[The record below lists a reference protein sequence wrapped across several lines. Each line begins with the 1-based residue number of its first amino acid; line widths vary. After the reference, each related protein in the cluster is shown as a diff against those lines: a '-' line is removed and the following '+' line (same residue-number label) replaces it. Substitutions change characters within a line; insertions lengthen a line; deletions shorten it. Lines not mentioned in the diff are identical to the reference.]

1 MINAIVAFKKAVA
14 EIGFKKAVA
23 EIGFKKAVASIRLG
37 DFLIFRFFFETL
49 GLSDVQ
55 AKDVGKSLSDSQA
68 VTDLAAQSVDKSLS
82 DSSGTA
88 DSAALDFGTV
98 QVDSGLTSDQI
109 DTFAVGK
116 SLQDTSSASENQTM
130 GFHKFIDELAGVTD
144 DLDGEATANDD
155 QEMTFTK
162 VRSDLSTISDA
173 FSYSS
178 VSAVSDTIGHNDT
191 GSIRS
196 QGYCA
201 FDYFLEDYVGASR
214 TF

>member
-23 EIGFKKAVASIRLG
+23 SIKLG
-37 DFLIFRFFFETL
+37 DFLIFKFFFETL

-55 AKDVGKSLSDSQA
+55 VKSISKSLSDSQA
-68 VTDLAAQSVDKSLS
+68 VTDLSAQSVGKTLS

-88 DSAALDFGTV
+88 DSAALDIG
-98 QVDSGLTSDQI
+98 
-109 DTFAVGK
+109 
-116 SLQDTSSASENQTM
+116 
-130 GFHKFIDELAGVTD
+130 
-144 DLDGEATANDD
+144 
-155 QEMTFTK
+155 
-162 VRSDLSTISDA
+162 
-173 FSYSS
+173 
-178 VSAVSDTIGHNDT
+178 SAVSDTIGSNDT

>member
-23 EIGFKKAVASIRLG
+23 SIKVG
-37 DFLIFRFFFETL
+37 DFLIFRFFFEVL

-55 AKDVGKSLSDSQA
+55 VKSISKSLSDSQA
-68 VTDLAAQSVDKSLS
+68 VTDLATQSVGKTLS
-82 DSSGTA
+82 DNSVTA
-88 DSAALDFGTV
+88 DSAALDIGTV
-98 QVDSGLTSDQI
+98 QADSGLTSDQI

-116 SLQDTSSASENQTM
+116 ALQDNSSASENQTM

-144 DLDGEATANDD
+144 DLDGEASAEDD

-162 VRSDLSTISDA
+162 VTSDLSTLSDSFA
-173 FSYSS
+173 YSS
-178 VSAVSDTIGHNDT
+178 MSAVSDTIGPNDT
-191 GSIRS
+191 GSLRS

-201 FDYFLEDYVGASR
+201 FDYFSEDYVGASR

>member
-23 EIGFKKAVASIRLG
+23 TIRLG
-37 DFLIFRFFFETL
+37 DFLIFRFFFEIL
-49 GLSDVQ
+49 GLSDAQ
-55 AKDVGKSLSDSQA
+55 TKSIGKSLSDSQA
-68 VTDLAAQSVDKSLS
+68 ITDLSAQSVGKALS

-88 DSAALDFGTV
+88 DSAGLGFGTV
-98 QVDSGLTSDQI
+98 QSDSSSTSDQI
-109 DTFAVGK
+109 DSFAIGK
-116 SLQDTSSASENQTM
+116 ALQDTSSVSENQTM
-130 GFHKFIDELAGVTD
+130 DFHKFIDELAGVTD
-144 DLDGEATANDD
+144 DLDGEASAEDD

-162 VRSDLSTISDA
+162 VRSDLSTISDSFA
-173 FSYSS
+173 YSS
-178 VSAVSDTIGHNDT
+178 MSAVGDTIGPNDT
-191 GSIRS
+191 GSLRS